1 MNKLVELKFSHE
13 LRQWIFGQR
22 WNIKSRYKYDGQIPE
37 QLSGE
42 LQNCAEQ
49 IHALDERM
57 YLIHKVV
64 DMINQSEVDI
74 EQIGY

>member
-1 MNKLVELKFSHE
+1 MMDK
-13 LRQWIFGQR
+13 
-22 WNIKSRYKYDGQIPE
+22 
-37 QLSGE
+37 LSGE

-57 YLIHKVV
+57 YLIHKVL